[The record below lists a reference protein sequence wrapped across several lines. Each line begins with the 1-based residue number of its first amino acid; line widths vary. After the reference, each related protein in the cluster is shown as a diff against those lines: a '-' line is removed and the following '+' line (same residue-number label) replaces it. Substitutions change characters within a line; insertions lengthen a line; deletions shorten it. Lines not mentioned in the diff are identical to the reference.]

1 MGPAGDRSPLHRDL
15 RSKSQRA
22 PGLEADSGLPWCG
35 EPGREGVAGGLQEEA
50 FRRQRTASGQL
61 EPGEGVRCHS
71 VHVMSSY
78 LWPREHPACRPGA
91 AQALFTAEIG
101 LHFPLWRLPSWIPS
115 RRSLLSFVL
124 TQSRPLVSR
133 LRNS

>member
-78 LWPREHPACRPGA
+78 LWPREHPARGRQGPERPRLSLRLKSASTSPSG
-91 AQALFTAEIG
+91 G
-101 LHFPLWRLPSWIPS
+101 SPPGSPLGGPSC
-115 RRSLLSFVL
+115 LLC
-124 TQSRPLVSR
+124 
-133 LRNS
+133 

>member
-1 MGPAGDRSPLHRDL
+1 MPFSPRHELL
-15 RSKSQRA
+15 SVAQGA
-22 PGLEADSGLPWCG
+22 PGLRA
-35 EPGREGVAGGLQEEA
+35 AG
-50 FRRQRTASGQL
+50 
-61 EPGEGVRCHS
+61 
-71 VHVMSSY
+71 
-78 LWPREHPACRPGA
+78 PGA